1 MLHLCLYL
9 QLSLS
14 IWLTP
19 VAIYLYVCYI
29 CIYTFR
35 CPSQSDCHLLL
46 STFTY
51 ATPVSIPSVVSL
63 NLADAC
69 CYLPLCMLH
78 LYRCLQMS
86 LPIWLTSVAVYLY
99 IITLVYIPSVV
110 TVNMVDLLLSTF
122 MYATPVSIPSDVPVN
137 LVDICCCLPSLMLH
151 LCLYLQLSLSIWLTP
166 VAIYLYVCYICIYT
180 FRCPSQSDCH
190 LLLSTFTYATPVSI
204 PSVVSLNLADA
215 CYCLPLCM
223 LHLYLY
229 LQMSLSIWL
238 TSVAVYLYI
247 ITLVYIP
254 SVVTVN
260 MVDLLL
266 STFMYATPVSIPSD
280 VPVNLVDIC
289 CCLPSLMLHLYLYL
303 QLSLSIWLTPVTV
316 YLYVCYTCIYTFRC
330 PCQSG

>member
-1 MLHLCLYL
+1 M
-9 QLSLS
+9 
-14 IWLTP
+14 
-19 VAIYLYVCYI
+19 
-29 CIYTFR
+29 
-35 CPSQSDCHLLL
+35 
-46 STFTY
+46 Y

-78 LYRCLQMS
+78 LY
-86 LPIWLTSVAVYLY
+86 
-99 IITLVYIPSVV
+99 
-110 TVNMVDLLLSTF
+110 
-122 MYATPVSIPSDVPVN
+122 
-137 LVDICCCLPSLMLH
+137 
-151 LCLYLQLSLSIWLTP
+151 LYLQLSLSIWLTP

-223 LHLYLY
+223 LHLYRC
-229 LQMSLSIWL
+229 LQMSLPIWL

-260 MVDLLL
+260 MVD
-266 STFMYATPVSIPSD
+266 
-280 VPVNLVDIC
+280 IC
-289 CCLPSLMLHLYLYL
+289 CCLPLCMLHLYLYL
-303 QLSLSIWLTPVTV
+303 QMFLSIWLTSVAD
-316 YLYVCYTCIYTFRC
+316 YLFECYTCIDAFRC